1 MGMELSDEDLRVVT
15 AFAADCAERVL
26 GLCEERAPG
35 DRRPRAAI
43 DAARR
48 FAGGAR
54 RTKELRTVAWAA
66 LAAAKETTDPV
77 AIAAAQAAGYA
88 AGAAYLH
95 PLATAGQANHLLG
108 PAVRSAQAREFAAA
122 DDPSVGDEEIRWAID
137 QAPATVRALL
147 GRMPPRKPG
156 RSRVSML
163 FYQLDAGLR
172 SRS

>member
-1 MGMELSDEDLRVVT
+1 MELSDEDLRVVT

-26 GLCEERAPG
+26 GLFEERVPE
-35 DRRPRAAI
+35 DDRPRRAI

-48 FAGGAR
+48 FVDGAR

-108 PAVRSAQAREFAAA
+108 PAVRMAQAREFAT
-122 DDPSVGDEEIRWAID
+122 DSDPAVGDQEIRWAIE
-137 QAPATVRALL
+137 QAPARVRVLL
-147 GRMPPRKPG
+147 GQMPAREPG
-156 RSRVSML
+156 RSRVSTL
-163 FYQLDAGLR
+163 FYQLDSGLR